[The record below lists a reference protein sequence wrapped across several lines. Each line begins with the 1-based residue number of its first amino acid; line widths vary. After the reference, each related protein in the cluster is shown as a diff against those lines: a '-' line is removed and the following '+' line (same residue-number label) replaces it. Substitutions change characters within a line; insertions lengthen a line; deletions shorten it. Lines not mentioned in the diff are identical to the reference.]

1 MGLKYKTAPL
11 SPRIGAEWP
20 KIIENIIFHVFH
32 PKYTKI
38 CPKIY
43 RILIWPFW
51 RYFWPKTPILTTF
64 ATEFFLAT
72 WKFGIYVKKHGRNRR
87 QMVVLGGCVGDLLG
101 SPSTM
106 HGISKW
112 DQKDQIRII
121 TRGVVGTARPSAMCS
136 CWIWNKI
143 LHSCTKSLA

>member
-32 PKYTKI
+32 SKYTKI

-51 RYFWPKTPILTTF
+51 RHFWPKTPILTTF

-87 QMVVLGGCVGDLLG
+87 QMVVLGGGGAGTSWAPDLFAFILYKAL
-101 SPSTM
+101 
-106 HGISKW
+106 H
-112 DQKDQIRII
+112 
-121 TRGVVGTARPSAMCS
+121 
-136 CWIWNKI
+136 NKRVY
-143 LHSCTKSLA
+143 KSLIVFWLICKLTSTCYYSAKAPDKICF